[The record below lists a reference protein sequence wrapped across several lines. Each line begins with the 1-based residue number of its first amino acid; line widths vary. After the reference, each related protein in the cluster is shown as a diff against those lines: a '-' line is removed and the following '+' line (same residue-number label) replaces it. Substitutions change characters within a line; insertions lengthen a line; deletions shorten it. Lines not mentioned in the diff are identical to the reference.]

1 MKMKTGLYWLAN
13 IFLPLSETR
22 YTKNKIIP
30 SFAKQLQ
37 RMRVAKKLLARRRRQ
52 PGLTWAEAVAASGMD
67 TACIERRQLR
77 RKKQYLAMAAVPV
90 LMAVGLFLAVLASGI
105 YVAPLLIRLGIMTIV
120 LAMLGSIPLLQ
131 AVVCTWRLWQLR
143 ERRVSVEE
151 KGTFTDFRRETAWIR
166 LTLNPWR

>member
-13 IFLPLSETR
+13 IFLPLSEAR

-37 RMRVAKKLLARRRRQ
+37 RMRVAKKLIARQRRQ
-52 PGLTWAEAVAASGMD
+52 RPLTWEEAVAASSMD
-67 TACIERRQLR
+67 TAGIERRQLR
-77 RKKQYLAMAAVPV
+77 RKKLYLAMAAVPV
-90 LMAVGLFLAVLASGI
+90 LLALGLFLAVLVSGI
-105 YVAPLLIRLGIMTIV
+105 YVAPLLIRLGVMTVV
-120 LAMLGSIPLLQ
+120 LVGLGSIPLLQ

-151 KGTFTDFRRETAWIR
+151 KGTFTDFRRENAWIR
-166 LTLNPWR
+166 MTLHPWR

>member
-1 MKMKTGLYWLAN
+1 
-13 IFLPLSETR
+13 
-22 YTKNKIIP
+22 
-30 SFAKQLQ
+30 
-37 RMRVAKKLLARRRRQ
+37 
-52 PGLTWAEAVAASGMD
+52 
-67 TACIERRQLR
+67 
-77 RKKQYLAMAAVPV
+77 
-90 LMAVGLFLAVLASGI
+90 LASGI

-120 LAMLGSIPLLQ
+120 LVMLGSIPLLQ

>member
-13 IFLPLSETR
+13 IFLPLSEAR

-52 PGLTWAEAVAASGMD
+52 PGLTWVEAVAASGMD
-67 TACIERRQLR
+67 KAGIERRQLR
-77 RKKQYLAMAAVPV
+77 RKKQYLAIASVPV
-90 LMAVGLFLAVLASGI
+90 LMAVGLFIAVLASGI
-105 YVAPLLIRLGIMTIV
+105 YVAPLLIRLGIMTVV
-120 LAMLGSIPLLQ
+120 LVMLGSIPLLQ

-143 ERRVSVEE
+143 EHRVSVEE

>member
-13 IFLPLSETR
+13 IFLPLSEAR

-67 TACIERRQLR
+67 TTGIERRQLR
-77 RKKQYLAMAAVPV
+77 RKKQYLAIAAVPV
-90 LMAVGLFLAVLASGI
+90 LMAVGLFIAVLASGI
-105 YVAPLLIRLGIMTIV
+105 YVAPLLIRLGVMTVV
-120 LAMLGSIPLLQ
+120 LVMLGSIPLLQ

>member
-13 IFLPLSETR
+13 IFLPLSDVR

-30 SFAKQLQ
+30 SLAKQLQ
-37 RMRVAKKLLARRRRQ
+37 RMRVARKLLARRRHQ
-52 PGLTWAEAVAASGMD
+52 PGLSWAEAVAASGMD
-67 TACIERRQLR
+67 TAGIGRRQLR
-77 RKKQYLAMAAVPV
+77 RKKLYLAMAAVPV
-90 LMAVGLFLAVLASGI
+90 LMAAGLFLAVLASGI
-105 YVAPLLIRLGIMTIV
+105 YAAPLLIRLGIMTVV
-120 LAMLGSIPLLQ
+120 LVMLGSIPLLQ

>member
-30 SFAKQLQ
+30 SLAKQLQ

-67 TACIERRQLR
+67 AAGIERGQLR
-77 RKKQYLAMAAVPV
+77 RKKLYLAMAAVPV
-90 LMAVGLFLAVLASGI
+90 LMALGLFLAVLASGI
-105 YVAPLLIRLGIMTIV
+105 YVAPLLIRLGVITVV
-120 LAMLGSIPLLQ
+120 LVGLGSIPLLQ

-151 KGTFTDFRRETAWIR
+151 KGTFTDFRRENAWIR
-166 LTLNPWR
+166 LSLNPWR

>member
-30 SFAKQLQ
+30 SLAKQLQ

-67 TACIERRQLR
+67 AAGIERRQLR
-77 RKKQYLAMAAVPV
+77 RKKLYLAMAAVPV
-90 LMAVGLFLAVLASGI
+90 LMALGLFLAVLASGI
-105 YVAPLLIRLGIMTIV
+105 YVAPLLIRLGVMTVV
-120 LAMLGSIPLLQ
+120 LVGLGSIPLLQ

-151 KGTFTDFRRETAWIR
+151 KGTFTDFRRENAWIR
-166 LTLNPWR
+166 MTLHPWR

>member
-13 IFLPLSETR
+13 IFFPLSEAR

-67 TACIERRQLR
+67 TVGIERRQLR

-120 LAMLGSIPLLQ
+120 LVMLGSIPLLQ

>member
-13 IFLPLSETR
+13 IFLPLSETS

-67 TACIERRQLR
+67 TASIERRQLR
-77 RKKQYLAMAAVPV
+77 RKKLYLAMAAVPV
-90 LMAVGLFLAVLASGI
+90 LMALGLFLAVLASGI
-105 YVAPLLIRLGIMTIV
+105 YVAPLLIRLGVMTVV
-120 LAMLGSIPLLQ
+120 LMGLGCIPLLQ

-151 KGTFTDFRRETAWIR
+151 KGTFTDFRRENAWIR
-166 LTLNPWR
+166 MTLHPWR

>member
-13 IFLPLSETR
+13 IFLPLSEAR

-30 SFAKQLQ
+30 SLAKQLQ

-67 TACIERRQLR
+67 AAGIERGQLR
-77 RKKQYLAMAAVPV
+77 RKKLYLAMAAVPV
-90 LMAVGLFLAVLASGI
+90 LMALGLFLAVLASGI
-105 YVAPLLIRLGIMTIV
+105 YVAPLLIRLGVITVV
-120 LAMLGSIPLLQ
+120 LVGLGSIPLLQ

-151 KGTFTDFRRETAWIR
+151 KGTFTDFRRENAWIR
-166 LTLNPWR
+166 LSLNPWR

>member
-22 YTKNKIIP
+22 YTKSKIIP

-37 RMRVAKKLLARRRRQ
+37 RIRVAKKLLARRRRQ

-67 TACIERRQLR
+67 TAGIERRQLR

-120 LAMLGSIPLLQ
+120 LVMLGSIPLLQ

-143 ERRVSVEE
+143 EHRVSVEE

-166 LTLNPWR
+166 LTLYPWR

>member
-67 TACIERRQLR
+67 TVGIERRQLR

-120 LAMLGSIPLLQ
+120 LVMLGSIPLLQ